1 MTMNMKILIKINKKG
16 AIYISYFKIYI
27 HDQVWKILKNTR
39 SRNKNLLYLF
49 AVVEKLTEIDKIYLY

>member
-1 MTMNMKILIKINKKG
+1 MKILIKKNKKG

-27 HDQVWKILKNTR
+27 QDQVWKIFKNTG

-49 AVVEKLTEIDKIYLY
+49 AVVEKLTEIDKFYLY